1 MSFFSLHESY
11 KRILSLGFII
21 NFWFLF
27 PWTIVAVVVTALLLI
42 LSSVFN
48 KRQQAVPENEETAD
62 ENDDVAP
69 LIPGKDDDNSSWCS
83 SYSSILTSTEE
94 LEGAHGDGQSSTRY
108 LCAICFDAPRDCFF
122 LSCGHCVACFQ
133 CGTR

>member
-1 MSFFSLHESY
+1 MS
-11 KRILSLGFII
+11 RINGSFVLVFII
-21 NFWFLF
+21 NFLVFII
-27 PWTIVAVVVTALLLI
+27 TGIVTALLLI

-48 KRQQAVPENEETAD
+48 KRQQAASENDETVD

-94 LEGAHGDGQSSTRY
+94 LEGAHGDAQSSTRY

>member
-1 MSFFSLHESY
+1 ML
-11 KRILSLGFII
+11 II
-21 NFWFLF
+21 
-27 PWTIVAVVVTALLLI
+27 IGVVTALLLI
-42 LSSVFN
+42 VASLFN
-48 KRQQAVPENEETAD
+48 KRQPVSEDETAD

-83 SYSSILTSTEE
+83 SYSSILTSTED
-94 LEGAHGDGQSSTRY
+94 LEGAHGEGHSSTRY
-108 LCAICFDAPRDCFF
+108 LCAICYDAPRDCFF